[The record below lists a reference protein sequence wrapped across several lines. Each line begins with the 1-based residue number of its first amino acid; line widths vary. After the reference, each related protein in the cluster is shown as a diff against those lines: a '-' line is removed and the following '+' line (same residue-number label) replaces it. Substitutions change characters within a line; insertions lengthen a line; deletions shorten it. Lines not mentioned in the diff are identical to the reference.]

1 MRQNNGRMRL
11 IGITGGIG
19 AGKSEILGYIRKH
32 YKCRIYLADEV
43 AHLVMA
49 PGEKCYERLT
59 ALLGNGVLMEDKT
72 IDRNRMAARI
82 FTDAA
87 LLARV
92 NETIHPAVK
101 EYLLEAVSRA
111 REEQE
116 AELFFIEAA
125 LLIETGYKDIVDEL
139 WYIYASSGARERRLM
154 DSRGYSRE
162 KITEIMAK
170 QLAEET
176 FRRECDF
183 VIDNSTTLEE
193 AYRQIDKRLE
203 AYTWLD

>member
-1 MRQNNGRMRL
+1 MRQNDGRMRL

-19 AGKSEILGYIRKH
+19 AGKSEILAYIKKH

-43 AHLVMA
+43 AHLVTE
-49 PGEKCYERLT
+49 PGQKCYERLV
-59 ALLGNGVLMEDKT
+59 ALLGSSVLMEDKT
-72 IDRNRMAARI
+72 IDRKRMAARI

-111 REEQE
+111 RAEQE

-139 WYIYASSGARERRLM
+139 WYIYASSGTREQRLM
-154 DSRGYSRE
+154 DSRGYSQE

-183 VIDNSTTLEE
+183 IIDNSTTLEE